1 MIIHA
6 FVICKVPIPVTEL
19 SLKPKKDTDLMARSL
34 HQVLRKAGL
43 PLRGVHALRHTFAIG
58 AIEAGMDLR
67 TLSEILG
74 HAQVALTV
82 QLYAHST
89 METKRDVMEKMDVFL

>member
-1 MIIHA
+1 M
-6 FVICKVPIPVTEL
+6 CR
-19 SLKPKKDTDLMARSL
+19 M
-34 HQVLRKAGL
+34 LR
-43 PLRGVHALRHTFAIG
+43 
-58 AIEAGMDLR
+58 GMDLR

-74 HAQVALTV
+74 HSQISLTS